1 MIAVANGRPTD
12 DDIAL
17 ALGDSI
23 ATALGLIAG
32 CDRTLVDAIAVYH
45 RTVDLVA
52 AEMDAATAQ
61 VGLAPCGCPRDQAR
75 IGRHWPRCP
84 NHPRSPAAGH
94 ALAAIFRTD

>member
-1 MIAVANGRPTD
+1 MTATDHRRPTD

-23 ATALGLIAG
+23 ATALGLIAS
-32 CDRTLVDAIAVYH
+32 CDRTLADAIAVYH
-45 RTVDLVA
+45 RTVDRVA
-52 AEMDAATAQ
+52 ADMDAATAQ

-84 NHPRSPAAGH
+84 NHPRSAAAGH
-94 ALAAIFRTD
+94 ALAAIFNTD